1 MITVP
6 DAARRA
12 GRNPETVR
20 RWIRAGRLPAWRLGT
35 QLVIDEEDLR
45 GLVGAANLRPASEAE
60 RSAVDIADVA
70 RRAGHRVGEAYAG
83 YDSHAGDEEQSA
95 ALNGVPLDRRHR
107 DRLDALA
114 ARIHLSPEVVAGS
127 LLATALD
134 ERDPEAATITA
145 ILDAIPGAWEDAQR
159 GLEEIR
165 SGHGLPLDSL

>member
-1 MITVP
+1 MVTVP
-6 DAARRA
+6 DAARRS

-45 GLVGAANLRPASEAE
+45 QLVGASLRPASEAE
-60 RSAVDIADVA
+60 GSDLDIGDVA
-70 RRAGHRVGEAYAG
+70 RRSGRRVGESATA
-83 YDSHAGDEEQSA
+83 YDSGPRDVTSDGEVI
-95 ALNGVPLDRRHR
+95 GVALDRDHR
-107 DRLDALA
+107 NRLDALA

-145 ILDAIPGAWEDAQR
+145 VLDAIPGAWEDAQR
-159 GLEEIR
+159 GLDEIR
-165 SGHGLPLDSL
+165 SGHGLRPDEL